1 MALNFEL
8 LRGLTGIVVVRLLL
22 LQCQLYMVESK
33 QGRNLYSLP
42 NCTIMFL
49 ISTKILLFVLHT
61 TNVLFFLD
69 NRNKVQ
75 AVVGETAILPCELTP
90 AMKSDS
96 AHLVLWYKELFGT
109 PIYRF
114 ALCSLNLN
122 GV

>member
-1 MALNFEL
+1 
-8 LRGLTGIVVVRLLL
+8 
-22 LQCQLYMVESK
+22 
-33 QGRNLYSLP
+33 
-42 NCTIMFL
+42 MFL
-49 ISTKILLFVLHT
+49 ISTNIT
-61 TNVLFFLD
+61 TWYGYYLPLMCCFLD

>member
-1 MALNFEL
+1 
-8 LRGLTGIVVVRLLL
+8 
-22 LQCQLYMVESK
+22 
-33 QGRNLYSLP
+33 
-42 NCTIMFL
+42 MFNDM
-49 ISTKILLFVLHT
+49 IWLLFT
-61 TNVLFFLD
+61 TNMLFFSD